1 MTQINFLI
9 SFLGQKYGWAQ
20 LIFWC
25 GSHKVKSNSAGLI
38 WSVGRD
44 TRLSMSSMDWS
55 SYFFPGFGWEL
66 FSALGKPTVSSPTV
80 SGSQTH
86 ASNGGLSLCDVYITL
101 KDLSFLP
108 HHNCLQLEKFLC
120 VQGFVWLGWAH
131 LDNLQYPS
139 PFKVYNL
146 VHLSSPSCHIM
157 HSQVPG
163 IMRSSLRG
171 QSVYPRYL
179 VHFVTWVK
187 KCNKLAN
194 ITISIKNMTSGKI
207 SARGTG
213 FHSLFRHYSQI
224 FFWMMGVLLLFVP
237 AQYLNFLQKDSK

>member
-1 MTQINFLI
+1 MIRCPKSVSPCGLNQDVNRAVYL
-9 SFLGQKYGWAQ
+9 LG
-20 LIFWC
+20 
-25 GSHKVKSNSAGLI
+25 GSRGE
-38 WSVGRD
+38 SV
-44 TRLSMSSMDWS
+44 
-55 SYFFPGFGWEL
+55 F
-66 FSALGKPTVSSPTV
+66 
-80 SGSQTH
+80 
-86 ASNGGLSLCDVYITL
+86 
-101 KDLSFLP
+101 LSFPAARGYLP
-108 HHNCLQLEKFLC
+108 PSICKSITPSLASVLTSPFSDFDPLASSCKNPVH
-120 VQGFVWLGWAH
+120 WAH

-163 IMRSSLRG
+163 IMKSSLRG

-224 FFWMMGVLLLFVP
+224 FFWMMDVLLLFVP
-237 AQYLNFLQKDSK
+237 AQYLNFLQKESK